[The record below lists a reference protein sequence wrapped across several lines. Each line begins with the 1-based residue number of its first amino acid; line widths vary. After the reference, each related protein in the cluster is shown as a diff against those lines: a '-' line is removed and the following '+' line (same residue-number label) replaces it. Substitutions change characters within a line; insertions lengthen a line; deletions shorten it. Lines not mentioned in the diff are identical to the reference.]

1 MKKFFSIITS
11 VALLLSVQ
19 ACQLKIWDDNSAD
32 GSGTEVTVARYD
44 RLQSRYLTTGDFS
57 ALQSMNISYPM
68 ETRTLVENVRQ
79 LGTVDM
85 PDINE
90 RLLKFYQDTTLQTII
105 AEAETQYADM
115 DDINKELSEAFGQL
129 RKHIPDFPIPVVYTQ
144 IGALTQSIIVG
155 DGIVGVCLDKYLGK
169 DFPVYDRYYLEYQK
183 ETMTREHLVPDC
195 LTFYILSL
203 YPMENFDNSTQV
215 MRDRHIAKMMWVV
228 NKVTGKNTF
237 DTPELRRI
245 DQYMKS
251 NPKVT
256 ISQLLTM
263 REE

>member
-68 ETRTLVENVRQ
+68 ETRTLVENVLQ

-129 RKHIPDFPIPVVYTQ
+129 R
-144 IGALTQSIIVG
+144 
-155 DGIVGVCLDKYLGK
+155 
-169 DFPVYDRYYLEYQK
+169 
-183 ETMTREHLVPDC
+183 
-195 LTFYILSL
+195 
-203 YPMENFDNSTQV
+203 
-215 MRDRHIAKMMWVV
+215 
-228 NKVTGKNTF
+228 
-237 DTPELRRI
+237 
-245 DQYMKS
+245 
-251 NPKVT
+251 
-256 ISQLLTM
+256 
-263 REE
+263 

>member
-1 MKKFFSIITS
+1 M
-11 VALLLSVQ
+11 
-19 ACQLKIWDDNSAD
+19 
-32 GSGTEVTVARYD
+32 
-44 RLQSRYLTTGDFS
+44 
-57 ALQSMNISYPM
+57 
-68 ETRTLVENVRQ
+68 
-79 LGTVDM
+79 
-85 PDINE
+85 
-90 RLLKFYQDTTLQTII
+90 
-105 AEAETQYADM
+105 
-115 DDINKELSEAFGQL
+115 
-129 RKHIPDFPIPVVYTQ
+129 
-144 IGALTQSIIVG
+144 G

-251 NPKVT
+251 SPKVT

>member
-68 ETRTLVENVRQ
+68 ETRTLVENVLQ

-105 AEAETQYADM
+105 AEAETQYPEMAT
-115 DDINKELSEAFGQL
+115 IYKAFSEPFRHL
-129 RKHIPDFPIPVVYTQ
+129 RILIRDFHKPVVFTQ